1 MKFRFHKKYA
11 FLFILSV
18 LLEIAVLIGIN
29 DPMAKSSFG
38 GILLV
43 AILYCLIQSVL
54 EIDRFVLV
62 LIVGALALFAEF
74 SKLNDGIKSHY
85 FHENQVLGKLLGPEF
100 EINQIWSFLIGCSLI
115 YFLEVSNDN
124 SRPTQKKFLNF

>member
-18 LLEIAVLIGIN
+18 LMEIAVLVWIT
-29 DPMAKSSFG
+29 DPMAKISFG
-38 GILLV
+38 GILFV
-43 AILYCLIQSVL
+43 AILYCLIQSFL
-54 EIDRFVLV
+54 EIDKLILV
-62 LIVGALALFAEF
+62 FIVGALALLTEF
-74 SKLNDGIKSHY
+74 SKLNDGIKTHY

-124 SRPTQKKFLNF
+124 SRPTKKKFF